1 MPTLPYEVRRGENGG
16 LQLHG
21 YQGCGQLWSAYNK
34 MQNKDFDQSVR
45 EFVAPS
51 IDPDVRSD
59 EMYALARNRG
69 RTAEQRGLSGSN
81 ASGYKRLFLHTKE
94 IRSDRD
100 RVVLEGQLP
109 NGIHYPLHFITEM
122 ACKRS
127 EAGWANKRM
136 KDMRRRPTALSHQLR
151 HYDYYQPRK
160 QRNTSK
166 RRLGRGH
173 WSEREQRD
181 EPTIVGSASSAI
193 ADADEEASSSRR
205 PPEAMPVTTTSPD
218 VLNQRRERWESAQ
231 RKGIVGPEATP
242 TTKTWADVLTPH
254 LSKQSW
260 EHNPWTN
267 Q

>member
-1 MPTLPYEVRRGENGG
+1 
-16 LQLHG
+16 
-21 YQGCGQLWSAYNK
+21 
-34 MQNKDFDQSVR
+34 
-45 EFVAPS
+45 
-51 IDPDVRSD
+51 
-59 EMYALARNRG
+59 
-69 RTAEQRGLSGSN
+69 
-81 ASGYKRLFLHTKE
+81 
-94 IRSDRD
+94 
-100 RVVLEGQLP
+100 
-109 NGIHYPLHFITEM
+109 
-122 ACKRS
+122 
-127 EAGWANKRM
+127 
-136 KDMRRRPTALSHQLR
+136 MRRRPTALSHQLR

-242 TTKTWADVLTPH
+242 VTKTWAEVRKERWEREQRLGYIPANEVYVPEYI
-254 LSKQSW
+254 KQGW